1 MSSLCN
7 VLCRGIALLASGL
20 ARSHLIVSDADPP
33 HCFCIAVISRALVC
47 ASCIASPWHARV
59 VLFLGLHRKVLH
71 SLTATDSFPSFF
83 FKRRTRMEQTGLT
96 HNVSSSQWHQHE
108 TRWWQ
113 TSFSMM
119 PRCRKLVFS
128 LFGPPWRFFFFL
140 MHIHCFLNTLL
151 SFEAFKLLHCPPPFF
166 FACWW
171 WV

>member
-20 ARSHLIVSDADPP
+20 ARSHLIVTDADPP
-33 HCFCIAVISRALVC
+33 LLLHCRHILSTGVC
-47 ASCIASPWHARV
+47 FLYGKSMTRASCFVSGLASQSIT
-59 VLFLGLHRKVLH
+59 FFDCHRYLP
-71 SLTATDSFPSFF
+71 LLF

-128 LFGPPWRFFFFL
+128 LFGPPWRFFF

-151 SFEAFKLLHCPPPFF
+151 SFEAFKLLHCPFF

-171 WV
+171 RV